1 MKSLRD
7 IREQARACLNEE
19 KDKLSSLVHAG
30 ILKENKLSTL
40 KRAMENSNRVLT
52 PSEQGTV
59 MNVLES
65 LIIENFAGMEEELQK
80 APTKMTDMPTVLML
94 KRKAVRVY
102 PGGQNVGLYYSQQLD
117 KYVAVPFT
125 PGENAKADKKS
136 VLTMS
141 EAKNNDDD
149 DDDTNPMP
157 FSVRRPRKV
166 KAKDKRKP
174 DQKNVFGD
182 TADDFAKGGISR
194 LISRAFLNLGR
205 KHRVAGLIK
214 ARNQK
219 RATTVSEENLEENII
234 LGTAARI
241 ATGIGARLLSKGA
254 PKTAAKLAAKNKK
267 LSSKYSRKTLDR
279 YARIRKIR
287 NRKNRRDNDVDVDI
301 SSSGSRSGSASS
313 SGSSNQNLFKPI
325 DPSTA
330 NSSLKITGS
339 NTPFS
344 QFRDQQWQKSQGSGQ
359 GQVRETVELD
369 LNGNKFELNKS
380 VAAKVQNVYE
390 SLNKTNRK
398 KMLRM
403 MNESTESF
411 NKIISF
417 AVGQ

>member
-7 IREQARACLNEE
+7 IREQARTCFNEE

-65 LIIENFAGMEEELQK
+65 LIIENAVNVEEELQK

-125 PGENAKADKKS
+125 PGETAKADKKS

-141 EAKNNDDD
+141 EAKKD

-157 FSVRRPRKV
+157 FPVRRPRKA

-219 RATTVSEENLEENII
+219 RATTVSEENLEEG
-234 LGTAARI
+234 LVAGVAARV
-241 ATGIGARLLSKGA
+241 ATGIGAKLLSKVA
-254 PKTAAKLAAKNKK
+254 PKTAGKLATKNKK

-301 SSSGSRSGSASS
+301 SSSGSRRGSASS
-313 SGSSNQNLFKPI
+313 SGSQRPQFKPVPI
-325 DPSTA
+325 GGQSTLEVRPNDA
-330 NSSLKITGS
+330 
-339 NTPFS
+339 F
-344 QFRDQQWQKSQGSGQ
+344 GQ
-359 GQVRETVELD
+359 ARSRAQDLLYSKQVQETVELD

>member
-7 IREQARACLNEE
+7 IREQARTCFNEE

-65 LIIENFAGMEEELQK
+65 LIIENAVNVEEELQK

-125 PGENAKADKKS
+125 PGETAKADKKS

-141 EAKNNDDD
+141 EAKKD

-157 FSVRRPRKV
+157 FPVRRPRKA

-182 TADDFAKGGISR
+182 TAD
-194 LISRAFLNLGR
+194 
-205 KHRVAGLIK
+205 
-214 ARNQK
+214 
-219 RATTVSEENLEENII
+219 
-234 LGTAARI
+234 
-241 ATGIGARLLSKGA
+241 
-254 PKTAAKLAAKNKK
+254 
-267 LSSKYSRKTLDR
+267 
-279 YARIRKIR
+279 
-287 NRKNRRDNDVDVDI
+287 
-301 SSSGSRSGSASS
+301 
-313 SGSSNQNLFKPI
+313 
-325 DPSTA
+325 
-330 NSSLKITGS
+330 
-339 NTPFS
+339 
-344 QFRDQQWQKSQGSGQ
+344 
-359 GQVRETVELD
+359 
-369 LNGNKFELNKS
+369 
-380 VAAKVQNVYE
+380 
-390 SLNKTNRK
+390 
-398 KMLRM
+398 
-403 MNESTESF
+403 
-411 NKIISF
+411 
-417 AVGQ
+417 

>member
-65 LIIENFAGMEEELQK
+65 LIIENFAAMEEELQK

-149 DDDTNPMP
+149 DETNPMSFP
-157 FSVRRPRKV
+157 VRKPRKV

-182 TADDFAKGGISR
+182 TADTFAKRGISG
-194 LISRAFLNLGR
+194 LISKAFLNLGR

-219 RATTVSEENLEENII
+219 RATTVSEEKIEEG
-234 LGTAARI
+234 LGKVVAGVAGR
-241 ATGIGARLLSKGA
+241 ALTGIGAKLLSKVA
-254 PKTAAKLAAKNKK
+254 PKTAGKLATKNKK
-267 LSSKYSRKTLDR
+267 LSSKYSRKTIGR
-279 YARIRKIR
+279 YLRRRKAGR
-287 NRKNRRDNDVDVDI
+287 DVDVDI
-301 SSSGSRSGSASS
+301 SSSGAGSGSGSS
-313 SGSSNQNLFKPI
+313 SGSSGSNPFKPVRI
-325 DPSTA
+325 GGENKLVPNLDRNPIGRARARTQDLQYA
-330 NSSLKITGS
+330 NQI
-339 NTPFS
+339 P
-344 QFRDQQWQKSQGSGQ
+344 QRRQ
-359 GQVRETVELD
+359 GQVQETVELD

>member
-7 IREQARACLNEE
+7 IREQARTCFNEE

-65 LIIENFAGMEEELQK
+65 LIIENAVNVEEELQK

-125 PGENAKADKKS
+125 PGETAKADKKS

-141 EAKNNDDD
+141 EAKKDDDD
-149 DDDTNPMP
+149 DDDTNPISFP
-157 FSVRRPRKV
+157 VRRPRKA
-166 KAKDKRKP
+166 KAKDKRKN

-182 TADDFAKGGISR
+182 TADTFAKRGVQG
-194 LISRAFLNLGR
+194 LISKAFLNLGR

-214 ARNQK
+214 ARNQR
-219 RATTVSEENLEENII
+219 RATTVSEENLEEGLVGKVAGGVAGRII
-234 LGTAARI
+234 
-241 ATGIGARLLSKGA
+241 TGIGAKLLSKVA
-254 PKTAAKLAAKNKK
+254 PKTAGKLAAKNKK
-267 LSSKYSRKTLDR
+267 LSSKYSRNTLGR
-279 YARIRKIR
+279 YLRRKKG
-287 NRKNRRDNDVDVDI
+287 RKDIDVDI
-301 SSSGSRSGSASS
+301 SSSDSGSGSASS
-313 SGSSNQNLFKPI
+313 SSLGSSNQNLFKKI
-325 DPSTA
+325 DPSGA
-330 NSSLKITGS
+330 KSSLPVK
-339 NTPFS
+339 
-344 QFRDQQWQKSQGSGQ
+344 GSGSPFDDVRNRRFNMSQ
-359 GQVRETVELD
+359 GQVQETVELD

>member
-7 IREQARACLNEE
+7 IREQARTCFNEE

-65 LIIENFAGMEEELQK
+65 LIIENAVNVEEELQK

-125 PGENAKADKKS
+125 PGETAKADKKS

-141 EAKNNDDD
+141 EAKKD

-157 FSVRRPRKV
+157 FPVRRPRKA
-166 KAKDKRKP
+166 KAKDNRKNV
-174 DQKNVFGD
+174 QKNVFGD
-182 TADDFAKGGISR
+182 TADTFAKGGISG
-194 LISRAFLNLGR
+194 LISKALLNLGR

-219 RATTVSEENLEENII
+219 RATTVSEENLEEG
-234 LGTAARI
+234 LVAGVAARV
-241 ATGIGARLLSKGA
+241 ATGIGAKLLSKVA
-254 PKTAAKLAAKNKK
+254 PKTAGKLATKNKK
-267 LSSKYSRKTLDR
+267 LSSKYSRKTIGRFLR
-279 YARIRKIR
+279 R
-287 NRKNRRDNDVDVDI
+287 RKNRRDNDVDVDI
-301 SSSGSRSGSASS
+301 SSSGSRSGSVSS
-313 SGSSNQNLFKPI
+313 SGSSNQNIFKAI
-325 DPSTA
+325 DPRGA
-330 NSSLKITGS
+330 KSSLSVKGS
-339 NTPFS
+339 GTPFDDVRNRKFNMS
-344 QFRDQQWQKSQGSGQ
+344 Q
-359 GQVRETVELD
+359 GQVQETIELD

-380 VAAKVQNVYE
+380 VAEKVQNVYE